1 MTTIIASSSAII
13 GTGSDS
19 SIELAAEAGKN
30 CIEKIGANKQEIN
43 LLINVGIM
51 RDQNIVEPAIA
62 PLIQNKMK
70 LNKSPTAKRL
80 ELGKKTLSFDIINGS
95 CGFLN
100 AAQIIDSFFKNN
112 YIDNPMIR
120 GNPTKKAIIVTS
132 EVHPSGTPT
141 PDFPFTHSSAAVL
154 LEPVESEVNGF
165 QSFMFNTSKNGYTGM
180 KSYCDLEENGTN
192 SRNIATVVIDE
203 DYKYRLEE
211 FTLHTVQKFLSS
223 ENIDSKEISL
233 IICSQPSASFVK
245 NFSEKFKIA
254 KDSILNVYDKYG
266 DTYTCALIIGYNI
279 AMEGGR
285 LNNKDKVLFVGGG
298 AGLTSACA
306 LYQV

>member
-1 MTTIIASSSAII
+1 MPTIIASSSTVM

-30 CIEKIGANKQEIN
+30 CIEKTSANKQEIN
-43 LLINVGIM
+43 LLINVGVM

-62 PLIQNKMK
+62 PLIQSKMK
-70 LNKSPTAKRL
+70 LNISPTAKRL
-80 ELGKKTLSFDIINGS
+80 ELGKKTLSFDIINSS

-100 AAQIIDSFFKNN
+100 AAHVIDSFFKNN
-112 YIDNPMIR
+112 NIDNPMIK
-120 GNPTKKAIIVTS
+120 GNPTNKAIIVTS

-141 PDFPFTHSSAAVL
+141 PDFPFTHSGAAVL
-154 LEPVESEVNGF
+154 LEPLNGEGNGF

-180 KSYCDLEENGTN
+180 KSYCNLVENGIN
-192 SRNIATVVIDE
+192 SRNVATVVIDE
-203 DYKYRLEE
+203 DYETRLEE

-223 ENIDSKEISL
+223 EDIEPNEISL
-233 IICSQPSASFVK
+233 VICSQPSVSFVK
-245 NFSEKFKIA
+245 NFSEKFKIG
-254 KDSILNVYDKYG
+254 KDSILNVYEKHG
-266 DTYTCALIIGYNI
+266 DTYTCALIIGYHI
-279 AMEGGR
+279 AMEEGR
-285 LNNKDKVLFVGGG
+285 LNKKDKVLFVGGG